1 MKATNADQNAETEM
15 LGVEV
20 LGTCYICGKNL
31 LSSDKDPFLLLQI
44 PQEAALVFIHKRCSI
59 QEQKEIQILVDSS
72 YNLWW
77 YEPLR
82 HTFRFIDKP
91 SRHNFLELCP
101 GE

>member
-1 MKATNADQNAETEM
+1 VKATNAADQNAEM
-15 LGVEV
+15 LGVEA

-44 PQEAALVFIHKRCSI
+44 PQEDLVFIHKRCSI

-72 YNLWW
+72 YRLWW

-82 HTFRFIDKP
+82 HSFRFIDKP
-91 SRHNFLELCP
+91 SRKIFLELCP
-101 GE
+101 GN